1 MKQLIDGR
9 GTGKTTRLIY
19 QSAWSGATIVTATD
33 RAAGY
38 IEHMAEQL
46 HLKIPKPMSVND
58 LKQNR
63 GQLPKEILVDELE
76 AVFRQMVA
84 PAYVVT
90 GYSLTS
96 EEKE

>member
-1 MKQLIDGR
+1 MKQIIGGR

-46 HLKIPKPMSVND
+46 HLKIPKPMSVNE
-58 LKQNR
+58 LKQQR
-63 GQLPKEILVDELE
+63 GRLPQDLLVDELE
-76 AVFRQMVA
+76 AVFRQMIA
-84 PAYVVT
+84 PTYVVE
-90 GYSLTS
+90 GYSLS
-96 EEKE
+96 LEEEK